1 MLPGSSYG
9 LSLRHAI
16 GTGALDGT
24 TVLAGAGGLD
34 RLVTGVN
41 VMEVPDVLG
50 WVKPNEL
57 LLTTGFPLLRA
68 DHDLDEDALE
78 ALFRGLEDAGVAG
91 FGIKL
96 GRYVDDV
103 PAALLALAD
112 ELGFPVLRLPDEVA
126 FDDALRDVYGEL
138 NTVQASVL
146 ERIDALHSAL
156 TLIVLEGGDLEDIA
170 AEVGRVLDVGIAI
183 TSTDG
188 REWAAALSDAERMAL
203 EEADVVDDTGRIRV
217 ERFRQAPVAV
227 GEGELRL
234 LHVAASGA
242 ELARLVVLASGRR
255 LQPSDVHALERAA
268 TVAAL
273 LITRQQAV
281 NAVEGKYR
289 GDFLRDV
296 FQSRAGSPEYVHEHA
311 AGLGWDL
318 GRSVVVLVAQ
328 LDPPEPGE
336 DPVSGRVR
344 RAWQDRFAS
353 AWRQVVESQDRTA
366 PVADFSAEVVA
377 LLPTAGL
384 SPEAVEARVAT
395 TVAAVRGDQG
405 GGRRSFSAGV
415 SRVVEG
421 AGSLPEAYAHARK
434 AVEVGRRMHG
444 RGSATFFDSL
454 GVRRLLSLID
464 DESELHGFVREVL
477 GGLADDTAQ
486 AVDLRSTLQILLDT
500 NVNVAEAARL
510 QHFHYN
516 TMRYRVAKLES
527 LVGPFTSDPHVRLD
541 VAVALQI
548 LQMA

>member
-16 GTGALDGT
+16 DTGALRGT
-24 TVLAGAGGLD
+24 SVLAGDAGLD
-34 RLVTGVN
+34 RLVTAVN

-78 ALFRGLEDAGVAG
+78 ALVRGLEKAGVAG

-103 PAALLALAD
+103 PQALLTLAD
-112 ELGFPVLRLPDEVA
+112 DLGFPVLRLPDELA

-170 AEVGRVLDVGIAI
+170 AEVGRVLGVGIAI

-188 REWAAALSDAERMAL
+188 REQAAALTDAERMAL

-227 GEGELRL
+227 GDGELRL

-242 ELARLVVLASGRR
+242 ELARLVVLSTGRR

-296 FQSRAGSPEYVHEHA
+296 FQSRAGSPEYVQEHA

-318 GRSVVVLVAQ
+318 GRAVVVVVAQ
-328 LDPPEPGE
+328 LDPPESGE

-377 LLPTAGL
+377 LLPTDGL

-395 TVAAVRGDQG
+395 TIAAVRGDQG

-421 AGSLPEAYAHARK
+421 AGALPEAYSHARK

-477 GGLADDTAQ
+477 GGLADDSAQ
-486 AVDLRSTLQILLDT
+486 STDLRATLQILLDT